1 MGWSWAARK
10 SHLET
15 VSAFFR
21 CPVPFALRRIPHDA
35 KYRILGRA
43 YVDGLMDGEVFDLR
57 DFEKHGYETR
67 HHLHGIFQRSFDSFA
82 AM

>member
-1 MGWSWAARK
+1 
-10 SHLET
+10 
-15 VSAFFR
+15 
-21 CPVPFALRRIPHDA
+21 
-35 KYRILGRA
+35 
-43 YVDGLMDGEVFDLR
+43 MDGEVFDLR